1 MTWRTSFQVFVLSG
15 LNPNNMKTHQSG
27 LALFFFFFFTLL
39 PSLYL
44 SSADLR
50 FPFFFVH
57 FIQSIFRIGMA
68 DQGCSIIKS
77 GISPTLI

>member
-1 MTWRTSFQVFVLSG
+1 MYLLITLQLKVSTILSLLSG
-15 LNPNNMKTHQSG
+15 K
-27 LALFFFFFFTLL
+27 
-39 PSLYL
+39 L